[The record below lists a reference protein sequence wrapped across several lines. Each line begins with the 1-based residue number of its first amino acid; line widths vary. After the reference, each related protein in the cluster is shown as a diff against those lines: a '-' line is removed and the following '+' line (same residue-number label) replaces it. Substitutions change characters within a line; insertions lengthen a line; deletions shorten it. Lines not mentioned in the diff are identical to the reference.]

1 MFRDFPIFSRI
12 CIFFLLT
19 LSLLLFSL
27 LIFLFSLPLPCS
39 AFHLSILSEVWLL
52 NFLRQDLHK
61 VLRSTS
67 SHYKTCAT
75 YFPVLL
81 LTTRLAQST
90 SQYYFVHLCTTYYK
104 TCTKYFPVLLCITRL
119 APSTY
124 QYLFVLIT
132 RLAQKVLPSTALHY
146 KTCTK
151 YFPSLLGTTRLAQS
165 TPQYCFA
172 LQALR
177 KIFPSTKLYRR
188 ALTER
193 SFTQRRF
200 YTEKLL
206 HREAFAHR
214 TFYTQ
219 ILLHSEAFTQKPL
232 QREAFTH
239 WSFYT
244 HILLHSEA
252 FAQKLLNSEAFT
264 QVILYTEKLLHTAL
278 RKSVHVHNGYRN
290 CSSTTGSKRQSEKNV
305 DFEALLNGMLKGKW
319 STPK

>member
-1 MFRDFPIFSRI
+1 MFCAFWLGNVLRATTACKFFISHLASWLRTRRFSEPTFRPSGATNHWKNTVFRDFPIFSRI

-67 SHYKTCAT
+67 LHYKTCAT

-104 TCTKYFPVLLCITRL
+104 TCTKYFTVLLCITRL

-188 ALTER
+188 ALTEEVLR
-193 SFTQRRF
+193 RDAFTQRSF

-206 HREAFAHR
+206 HTEPFTRKFFCTAKPLHR
-214 TFYTQ
+214 NLYKEKR
-219 ILLHSEAFTQKPL
+219 LHTEAFTRTFFCIVKPL
-232 QREAFTH
+232 R
-239 WSFYT
+239 
-244 HILLHSEA
+244 
-252 FAQKLLNSEAFT
+252 
-264 QVILYTEKLLHTAL
+264 
-278 RKSVHVHNGYRN
+278 RN
-290 CSSTTGSKRQSEKNV
+290 
-305 DFEALLNGMLKGKW
+305 F
-319 STPK
+319 